1 MVVWSGA
8 SSSQCFN
15 GRAKRVSW
23 SIVSRNRRHIHLD
36 VEPKRTPIFGE
47 ISFAAWNDLN
57 SCNSLPRILPTRV
70 EGAARVVCFAVMPIV
85 KFDDVRL
92 DDQLEQ
98 SCEYIITKDASKGLH
113 NPENFASS
121 RNELGDN

>member
-1 MVVWSGA
+1 
-8 SSSQCFN
+8 
-15 GRAKRVSW
+15 VSW

-47 ISFAAWNDLN
+47 ISFATWHDLN
-57 SCNSLPRILPTRV
+57 SCNSLPCILLTRV
-70 EGAARVVCFAVMPIV
+70 EGAARVVCFVVMPIV

-98 SCEYIITKDASKGLH
+98 SCEYISTEVASKGLH
-113 NPENFASS
+113 NLEK
-121 RNELGDN
+121 L